1 MVPCAFVSRGSM
13 VTRIAGNRSVIIPL
27 LAEEGWRVAP
37 GGSRPKGFAGL
48 QSRLRPDGLPLRAT
62 PSAPLLARRIHSL
75 RFALSASRFAASSAR
90 RGMHHQ
96 PTPSFQE
103 WIVPS
108 FVTDGCGLAVAGD
121 DECIVIERHEL
132 SFDRSDDV

>member
-1 MVPCAFVSRGSM
+1 
-13 VTRIAGNRSVIIPL
+13 
-27 LAEEGWRVAP
+27 
-37 GGSRPKGFAGL
+37 
-48 QSRLRPDGLPLRAT
+48 
-62 PSAPLLARRIHSL
+62 
-75 RFALSASRFAASSAR
+75 
-90 RGMHHQ
+90 MHHQ

-132 SFDRSDDV
+132 SFDRSDDVLVRTTPEVGPADALHKHGVTRK